1 MGTGRPSSS
10 GATGGLN
17 ASASAFVFAPRRCP
31 AAVDVVVER
40 AMPVPVDE
48 LASLGLVS
56 EEDGRARRRGRGVGE
71 RERGGGWRWERGG
84 GEGVRAIRGGGGGGE
99 GGGGDDDERRRI

>member
-1 MGTGRPSSS
+1 MMGTGERARTPSS

-31 AAVDVVVER
+31 AAADVVVER
-40 AMPVPVDE
+40 GVPVPVDE

-56 EEDGRARRRGRGVGE
+56 EEDADAVSYTHLTLPTIYS
-71 RERGGGWRWERGG
+71 
-84 GEGVRAIRGGGGGGE
+84 V
-99 GGGGDDDERRRI
+99 